1 MVARRAAI
9 GRLFPIIIVISLAW
23 GCSATNPTANLEPAS
38 SQTLEYYPGLVKGF
52 EHTYPSRQILVL
64 AIVDACA
71 AANQGQSAGSG
82 QEIGVTVDSH
92 GQVIQRLFTENF
104 ADTVQRALA
113 QAAKEAG
120 MVPTLSGEMAY
131 SGQAAAADYVLESK
145 VVKCW
150 VKKERVADN
159 DKNASWQTVAQFTI
173 DAAIFKPPFHVPFW
187 QGSSNETYSDPPD
200 NPGIMSEDQASIYD
214 EPGQVL
220 SVAFT
225 RSVEGIFK
233 RSDLH
238 SLITQDRALRH

>member
-1 MVARRAAI
+1 MAKRAGNI
-9 GRLFPIIIVISLAW
+9 LRLLPLAIVIGVAC
-23 GCSATNPTANLEPAS
+23 GCSAMNPTTDLEPAS
-38 SQTLEYYPGLVKGF
+38 NQTLEYYPGLVKGF
-52 EHTYPSRQILVL
+52 EHIYPARQIMVL
-64 AIVDACA
+64 AVGDACA
-71 AANQGQSAGSG
+71 ARDQGQSSGDG
-82 QEIGVTVDSH
+82 QEIGVTVDSR
-92 GQVIQRLFTENF
+92 GKVIQRLYAANF
-104 ADTVQRALA
+104 ADIVQRAIA

-120 MVPTLSGEMAY
+120 MVATLSSEMDYTAKA
-131 SGQAAAADYVLESK
+131 GAADYVLESK

-150 VKKERVADN
+150 VKKQLVVDN
-159 DKNASWQTVAQFTI
+159 DKNTSWQTVAQFAI

-187 QGSSNETYSDPPD
+187 QGSSSETYSDPPD
-200 NPGIMSEDQASIYD
+200 NPSVIAEDQASIYD